1 MRYRRSDPEQSFEE
15 YLKKPCISDRGF
27 LFEQRLKECLSDPKL
42 SLNAV
47 ADLLGVGASTIG
59 QYAKKSGID
68 VKKRRKASYY
78 SRDAIIMRT
87 KLLTIVGVSRK
98 SCKRCL

>member
-1 MRYRRSDPEQSFEE
+1 MYFRQGGI
-15 YLKKPCISDRGF
+15 LGQC
-27 LFEQRLKECLSDPKL
+27 LKEYLSDPKL

-68 VKKRRKASYY
+68 VKKRRKASY
-78 SRDAIIMRT
+78 IPVMLITMRT
-87 KLLTIVGVSRK
+87 KRLTIAGVFRMSY
-98 SCKRCL
+98 KRHL